1 MCHTMRRKRIFPLE
15 IAVIWAAC
23 RQALMSRRLAEAGS
37 LRGQR
42 GIRQILRTSTKLNYD
57 DDGAT
62 RVGRL
67 VWLAAALAMLVLGC
81 AMVGPDYVRPPVQV
95 EQTWL
100 DTGDKRVQTAAA
112 EYKDWWQAFKDPA
125 LNQLI
130 DTAYREN
137 LTLRIAGVRVLGARA
152 QLGIVTGQLYPQSQ
166 QATGSLQK
174 MRVSPGEIISGST
187 TSSSSF
193 AGMSLAQAQVGLTA
207 SWEIDFWGKFRRAI
221 QSADAS
227 LQATIA
233 DYDNVLVSLTADMA
247 SSYILMRT
255 LEKRLS
261 IANENVRIQT
271 ESLQIAQ
278 ARFSGGTTSERDVEQ
293 AKTIL
298 ANTQATIPTLEAQVR
313 QTKNALSVLLG
324 LPPQDLANLF
334 KGKAII
340 PAPPPQVAVGIPGDL
355 IRRRPDIRAA
365 EFRAAAQCDQIGVSK
380 AQLFPAFSLT
390 GTFGPQ
396 ATDVGTATLA
406 DIFNWR
412 NRSGSMGPTVQW
424 NILNYGQITNS
435 VRFQDAKFQELLIT
449 YQNTVLKAQQE
460 VEDNLVAFLKAQER
474 ARFLSD
480 STTAAMRSLEL
491 AVIQYREGITDFT
504 TVLTAQQA
512 LLSEQDS
519 LATTL
524 GDISR
529 NLVGVYRALGGGWEI
544 REGHDFV
551 PAEIRQTMAE
561 RTNWGRLLAPAAVA
575 VVPTPEAQGRLIRT
589 PDW

>member
-1 MCHTMRRKRIFPLE
+1 
-15 IAVIWAAC
+15 
-23 RQALMSRRLAEAGS
+23 
-37 LRGQR
+37 
-42 GIRQILRTSTKLNYD
+42 
-57 DDGAT
+57 
-62 RVGRL
+62 
-67 VWLAAALAMLVLGC
+67 MLVLGC
-81 AMVGPDYVRPPVQV
+81 TMVGPDYVRPPVQV

-100 DTGDKRVQTAAA
+100 DTGDKRVHTSTA

-174 MRVSPGEIISGST
+174 QRVSPGGVVGGSPQ
-187 TSSSSF
+187 SSSSF
-193 AGMSLAQAQVGLTA
+193 GGMSLAQSQVGLTA

-233 DYDNVLVSLTADMA
+233 DYDNVLVSLTADVA
-247 SSYILMRT
+247 SNYILMRT
-255 LEKRLS
+255 LEKRLA

-298 ANTQATIPTLEAQVR
+298 ANTQATIPTLESQLR
-313 QTKNALSVLLG
+313 QTKNALSVLMG
-324 LPPQDLANLF
+324 LPPHDLANLF
-334 KGKAII
+334 KGKAVI
-340 PAPPPQVAVGIPGDL
+340 PAPPPQVAVGIPADL

-406 DIFNWR
+406 DMFNWR
-412 NRSGSMGPTVQW
+412 NRAGSMGPTVQW
-424 NILNYGQITNS
+424 NILNYGQITNN
-435 VRFQDAKFQELLIT
+435 VRFQDAKFQELLIS
-449 YQNTVLKAQQE
+449 YQNSVLKAQQE

-474 ARFLSD
+474 AVFLSD
-480 STTAAMRSLEL
+480 STSAAMRSLEL

-519 LATTL
+519 LASTL

-544 REGHDFV
+544 REGQDFV
-551 PAEIRQTMAE
+551 PAEIKETMAK

-575 VVPTPEAQGRLIRT
+575 VVPSPEAQGRLIRA

>member
-1 MCHTMRRKRIFPLE
+1 MQTTTE
-15 IAVIWAAC
+15 
-23 RQALMSRRLAEAGS
+23 
-37 LRGQR
+37 
-42 GIRQILRTSTKLNYD
+42 LNCNKT
-57 DDGAT
+57 GAS

-67 VWLAAALAMLVLGC
+67 VWLAAGLAMLVLGC
-81 AMVGPDYVRPPVQV
+81 TMVGPDYVRPPVQV

-100 DTGDKRVQTAAA
+100 DTGDKRVHTSTA

-130 DTAYREN
+130 DTAYRQN

-174 MRVSPGEIISGST
+174 VRISPGEVFGGSP
-187 TSSSSF
+187 SSASSF
-193 AGMSLAQAQVGLTA
+193 GGMSLAQAQVGLTA

-233 DYDNVLVSLTADMA
+233 DYDNVLVSLTADVA
-247 SSYILMRT
+247 NNYIIMRT
-255 LEKRLS
+255 LEKRLA
-261 IANENVRIQT
+261 IATENVRIQT

-313 QTKNALSVLLG
+313 QAKNALSVLLG
-324 LPPQDLANLF
+324 LPPQDLANLV

-340 PAPPPQVAVGIPGDL
+340 PAPPPQVAVGIPADL

-406 DIFNWR
+406 QMFNWR
-412 NRSGSMGPTVQW
+412 NRAGSMGPTVQW
-424 NILNYGQITNS
+424 NILNYGQITND
-435 VRFQDAKFQELLIT
+435 VRFQDAKFQELLIS
-449 YQNTVLKAQQE
+449 YQNSVLTAQQE

-474 ARFLSD
+474 AIFLSD
-480 STTAAMRSLEL
+480 STSAAMRSVEL
-491 AVIQYREGITDFT
+491 AIIQYREGITDFT

-512 LLSEQDS
+512 LLSEQDN
-519 LATTL
+519 LASTL
-524 GDISR
+524 GAISR

-551 PAEIRQTMAE
+551 PAETRETMAR

-575 VVPTPEAQGRLIRT
+575 VVPSPEAQGRLIRA

>member
-1 MCHTMRRKRIFPLE
+1 LGEAENAGTQRGSNTQILDTTTE
-15 IAVIWAAC
+15 
-23 RQALMSRRLAEAGS
+23 LMSGEIRRG
-37 LRGQR
+37 
-42 GIRQILRTSTKLNYD
+42 
-57 DDGAT
+57 
-62 RVGRL
+62 RVSQL
-67 VWLAAALAMLVLGC
+67 VGLAAGLAVLVMGC
-81 AMVGPDYVRPPVQV
+81 VMVGPDYVRPPVQV
-95 EQTWL
+95 EQTWI
-100 DTGDKRVQTAAA
+100 DTADKRVHTAPAD
-112 EYKDWWQAFKDPA
+112 YKDWWQAFKDPA

-130 DTAYREN
+130 DSAYREN
-137 LTLRIAGVRVLGARA
+137 LTLRIAGVRVLAARA
-152 QLGIVTGQLYPQSQ
+152 QLGIVTGQLYPQTQ

-174 MRVSPGEIISGST
+174 ERISPGGVVTGSPE
-187 TSSSSF
+187 TSSSF
-193 AGMSLAQAQVGLTA
+193 GGLSLLSAQVGLTA
-207 SWEIDFWGKFRRAI
+207 SWELDFWGKFRRAI

-227 LQATIA
+227 LQATMA
-233 DYDNVLVSLTADMA
+233 DYDNVLVSLTADVA
-247 SSYILMRT
+247 NSYILMRT
-255 LEKRLS
+255 LEKRLA

-271 ESLQIAQ
+271 ESLQIAE

-298 ANTQATIPTLEAQVR
+298 ANTQATIPTLESQVR
-313 QTKNALSVLLG
+313 QTKNALCVLLG
-324 LPPQDLANLF
+324 LPPRELANLL

-355 IRRRPDIRAA
+355 MRRRPDIRAA

-396 ATDVGTATLA
+396 ATDVGRASLS
-406 DIFNWR
+406 DMFNWR
-412 NRSGSMGPTVQW
+412 NRAGSMGPTVQW
-424 NILNYGQITNS
+424 NILNYGQITND
-435 VRFQDAKFQELLIT
+435 VRFQDARFQELLIA
-449 YQNTVLKAQQE
+449 YQNSVLKAQQE

-491 AVIQYREGITDFT
+491 AVLQYREGITDFT

-519 LATTL
+519 LAATL

-544 REGHDFV
+544 REGQDFV
-551 PAEIRQTMAE
+551 PAEVKETMAR
-561 RTNWGRLLAPAAVA
+561 RTNWGRLLAAPAAVA
-575 VVPTPEAQGRLIRT
+575 PAPEGQGRLMSA

>member
-1 MCHTMRRKRIFPLE
+1 MDTTTE
-15 IAVIWAAC
+15 
-23 RQALMSRRLAEAGS
+23 LMSGDIS
-37 LRGQR
+37 RG
-42 GIRQILRTSTKLNYD
+42 LVT
-57 DDGAT
+57 
-62 RVGRL
+62 RL
-67 VWLAAALAMLVLGC
+67 VGLAVGLAVLFMGC
-81 AMVGPDYVRPPVQV
+81 VMVGPDYVRPPVQV
-95 EQTWL
+95 EQTWI
-100 DTGDKRVQTAAA
+100 DTADKRVHTAPAD
-112 EYKDWWQAFKDPA
+112 YKDWWQAFKDPA

-137 LTLRIAGVRVLGARA
+137 LTLRIAGVRVLAARA
-152 QLGIVTGQLYPQSQ
+152 QLGIVTGQLYPQTQ

-174 MRVSPGEIISGST
+174 ERISPGGVVTGSPE
-187 TSSSSF
+187 TSSSF
-193 AGMSLAQAQVGLTA
+193 GGLSLLQAQVGLTA
-207 SWEIDFWGKFRRAI
+207 SWELDFWGKFRRAI

-227 LQATIA
+227 LQATMA
-233 DYDNVLVSLTADMA
+233 DYDNVLVSLTADVA
-247 SSYILMRT
+247 NSYILMRT
-255 LEKRLS
+255 LEKRLA

-271 ESLQIAQ
+271 ESLQIAE

-298 ANTQATIPTLEAQVR
+298 ANTQATIPTLESQVR
-313 QTKNALSVLLG
+313 QTKNALCVLLG
-324 LPPQDLANLF
+324 LPPRELANLL

-355 IRRRPDIRAA
+355 MRRRPDIRAA

-396 ATDVGTATLA
+396 ATDVGRASLS
-406 DIFNWR
+406 DMFNWR
-412 NRSGSMGPTVQW
+412 NRAGSMGPTVQW
-424 NILNYGQITNS
+424 NILNYGQITND
-435 VRFQDAKFQELLIT
+435 VRFQDARFQELLIA
-449 YQNTVLKAQQE
+449 YQNSVLKAQQE

-491 AVIQYREGITDFT
+491 AVLQYREGITDFT

-519 LATTL
+519 LAATL

-544 REGHDFV
+544 REGKDFV
-551 PAEIRQTMAE
+551 PAEVKETMAR
-561 RTNWGRLLAPAAVA
+561 RTNWGRLLAAPAAVA
-575 VVPTPEAQGRLIRT
+575 PAPEGQGRLMRA

>member
-1 MCHTMRRKRIFPLE
+1 MRSLDL
-15 IAVIWAAC
+15 AVLQYREGITDFTTVLTAQQSLLSEQDSLASTLGDISRNLVGAA
-23 RQALMSRRLAEAGS
+23 GP
-37 LRGQR
+37 G
-42 GIRQILRTSTKLNYD
+42 
-57 DDGAT
+57 
-62 RVGRL
+62 GRL
-67 VWLAAALAMLVLGC
+67 
-81 AMVGPDYVRPPVQV
+81 
-95 EQTWL
+95 
-100 DTGDKRVQTAAA
+100 GD
-112 EYKDWWQAFKDPA
+112 
-125 LNQLI
+125 
-130 DTAYREN
+130 
-137 LTLRIAGVRVLGARA
+137 
-152 QLGIVTGQLYPQSQ
+152 
-166 QATGSLQK
+166 
-174 MRVSPGEIISGST
+174 SGRS
-187 TSSSSF
+187 
-193 AGMSLAQAQVGLTA
+193 TA
-207 SWEIDFWGKFRRAI
+207 SWELDFWGKFRRAI

-233 DYDNVLVSLTADMA
+233 DYDNVLVSLTADVA
-247 SSYILMRT
+247 SNYILMRT
-255 LEKRLS
+255 LEKRLA

-298 ANTQATIPTLEAQVR
+298 ANTQATIPTLESQLR

-334 KGKAII
+334 KGKAVI
-340 PAPPPQVAVGIPGDL
+340 PAPPPQVAVGIPADL

-396 ATDVGTATLA
+396 ATDVGTAALS
-406 DIFNWR
+406 DMFNWR
-412 NRSGSMGPTVQW
+412 NRAGSMGPTVQW
-424 NILNYGQITNS
+424 NILNYGQITNN
-435 VRFQDAKFQELLIT
+435 VRFQDAQFQELLIT
-449 YQNTVLKAQQE
+449 YQNSVLKAQQE

-519 LATTL
+519 LAVHPGRHLPESGGGLPGPGGRL
-524 GDISR
+524 GDSGRSGFCAGGDQRNHGQTHQLGPPAGPGGGGGGAGPGGSR
-529 NLVGVYRALGGGWEI
+529 PPDPRPGLVRGRDRGFCPGSQVALGNP
-544 REGHDFV
+544 RVFLV
-551 PAEIRQTMAE
+551 PKLPLGNPIA
-561 RTNWGRLLAPAAVA
+561 GKAPALRENHLFIAPGGPSRSLGTRKIKSV
-575 VVPTPEAQGRLIRT
+575 GRVSRAILGA
-589 PDW
+589 

>member
-1 MCHTMRRKRIFPLE
+1 MGEAENTGTQRGSNAQILDTTTE
-15 IAVIWAAC
+15 
-23 RQALMSRRLAEAGS
+23 LMSDDIS
-37 LRGQR
+37 RG
-42 GIRQILRTSTKLNYD
+42 
-57 DDGAT
+57 
-62 RVGRL
+62 RVTRL
-67 VWLAAALAMLVLGC
+67 VGLAVGLAVLVMGC
-81 AMVGPDYVRPPVQV
+81 VMVGPDYVRPPVQV
-95 EQTWL
+95 EQTWI
-100 DTGDKRVQTAAA
+100 DTADKRVHTAPAD
-112 EYKDWWQAFKDPA
+112 YKDWWQAFKDPA

-137 LTLRIAGVRVLGARA
+137 LTLRIAGVRVLAARA
-152 QLGIVTGQLYPQSQ
+152 QLGIVTGQLYPQTQ

-174 MRVSPGEIISGST
+174 ERISPGGVVTGSPE
-187 TSSSSF
+187 TSSSF
-193 AGMSLAQAQVGLTA
+193 GGLSLLQAQVGLTA
-207 SWEIDFWGKFRRAI
+207 SWELDFWGKFRRAI

-227 LQATIA
+227 LQATMA
-233 DYDNVLVSLTADMA
+233 DYDNVLVSLTADVA
-247 SSYILMRT
+247 NSYILMRT
-255 LEKRLS
+255 LEKRLA

-271 ESLQIAQ
+271 ESLQIAE

-298 ANTQATIPTLEAQVR
+298 ANTQATIPTLESQVR
-313 QTKNALSVLLG
+313 QTKNALCVLLG
-324 LPPQDLANLF
+324 LPPRELANLL

-355 IRRRPDIRAA
+355 MRRRPDIRAA

-396 ATDVGTATLA
+396 ATDVGRASLS
-406 DIFNWR
+406 DMFNWR
-412 NRSGSMGPTVQW
+412 NRAGSMGPTVQW
-424 NILNYGQITNS
+424 NILNYGQITND
-435 VRFQDAKFQELLIT
+435 VRFQDARFQELLIA
-449 YQNTVLKAQQE
+449 YQNSVLKAQQE

-491 AVIQYREGITDFT
+491 AVLQYREGITDFT

-519 LATTL
+519 LAATL

-544 REGHDFV
+544 REGQDFV
-551 PAEIRQTMAE
+551 PAEVKETMAR
-561 RTNWGRLLAPAAVA
+561 RTNWGRLLAAPAAVA
-575 VVPTPEAQGRLIRT
+575 PVPEGQGRLIAR
-589 PDW
+589 PGLVKEHNRGLCPGSQER

>member
-1 MCHTMRRKRIFPLE
+1 MRTLT
-15 IAVIWAAC
+15 
-23 RQALMSRRLAEAGS
+23 ALNCDKAGASRA
-37 LRGQR
+37 
-42 GIRQILRTSTKLNYD
+42 
-57 DDGAT
+57 
-62 RVGRL
+62 GRL

-81 AMVGPDYVRPPVQV
+81 TMVGPDYVRPPVQV

-100 DTGDKRVQTAAA
+100 DTGDQRVQIAPAD
-112 EYKDWWQAFKDPA
+112 YKDWWQAFKDPA

-174 MRVSPGEIISGST
+174 VRISPGEVASGSSA
-187 TSSSSF
+187 SSSSF
-193 AGMSLAQAQVGLTA
+193 GGMSLAQAQVGLTA
-207 SWEIDFWGKFRRAI
+207 SWELDFWGKFRRAI

-233 DYDNVLVSLTADMA
+233 DYDTVLVSLTADVA
-247 SSYILMRT
+247 ASYILMRT
-255 LEKRLS
+255 VEKRLA

-278 ARFSGGTTSERDVEQ
+278 ARFLGGTTSERDVQQ

-298 ANTQATIPTLEAQVR
+298 ANTQATIPTLESQLR
-313 QTKNALSVLLG
+313 QTKNALAVLMG
-324 LPPQDLANLF
+324 LPPHDLANLL
-334 KGKAII
+334 KGKAVI
-340 PAPPPQVAVGIPGDL
+340 PAPPPQVAVGIPADL

-365 EFRAAAQCDQIGVSK
+365 EFRAAAQCDQIGVSR
-380 AQLFPAFSLT
+380 AQLFPAFSLI

-396 ATDVGTATLA
+396 STDVGTAALS
-406 DIFNWR
+406 DLFNWR
-412 NRSGSMGPTVQW
+412 NRAGAMGPTLQW
-424 NILNYGQITNS
+424 NILNYGQITNN
-435 VRFQDAKFQELLIT
+435 VRFQDAKFQELLIS
-449 YQNTVLKAQQE
+449 YQNSVLKAQQE

-474 ARFLSD
+474 ASFLSD

-491 AVIQYREGITDFT
+491 AIIQYREGITDFT
-504 TVLTAQQA
+504 TVLTAQQS

-519 LATTL
+519 LAVTL

-544 REGHDFV
+544 REGQDFV
-551 PAEIRQTMAE
+551 PAEIRETMAK
-561 RTNWGRLLAPAAVA
+561 RTNWGRLLSPAAV
-575 VVPTPEAQGRLIRT
+575 VPAPAPDGQGRLIRA